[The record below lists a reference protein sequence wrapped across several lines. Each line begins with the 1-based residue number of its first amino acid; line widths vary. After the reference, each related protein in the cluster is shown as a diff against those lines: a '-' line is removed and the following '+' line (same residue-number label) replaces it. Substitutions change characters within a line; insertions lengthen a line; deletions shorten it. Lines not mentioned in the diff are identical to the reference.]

1 MVPIAVTGHSGA
13 AGHTQAAWIKLQ
25 RGYGTDTCEVLF
37 LASTTTLIMND
48 LDFTSAASN
57 EIYDPAIARAC
68 FESLGETCTLAKDEA
83 FFAENEKSAHM
94 YLLVEGEVRLFRR
107 KTVLDIVRSG
117 EVFGEIAAITG
128 RPRTAW
134 AIARTPCTALRLDP
148 AQFREAIRTT
158 PEFALML
165 MSIMVNRIRL
175 TLALLARA
183 GKLSERL
190 APKDSRILTDEVI
203 DELEKALGNPRPVK
217 VPAKKIIVREGNFGG
232 HMYAVLTGRIAVMVK
247 DKTVDHV
254 GPGGLIGELALVGG
268 SIRAATA
275 TAETEST
282 LLALSRE
289 DFLSLVRSN
298 PRFAVTIL
306 RSVANRLTRMTI
318 TSA

>member
-1 MVPIAVTGHSGA
+1 MYQVADVPVALTTRFFSA
-13 AGHTQAAWIKLQ
+13 T
-25 RGYGTDTCEVLF
+25 VL
-37 LASTTTLIMND
+37 TMND
-48 LDFTSAASN
+48 LDSTSASSE
-57 EIYDPAIARAC
+57 EIYNPAIARAC
-68 FESLGETCTLAKDEA
+68 FGKFGESCTVGKDEA
-83 FFAENEKSAHM
+83 FFAENEKSGHM

-128 RPRTAW
+128 LPRTAW
-134 AIARTPCTALRLDP
+134 AVARTPCRALRLD
-148 AQFREAIRTT
+148 ATQFRSAIRAT

-165 MSIMVNRIRL
+165 MSIMINRMRL

-190 APKDSRILTDEVI
+190 AARDSGVFTREVI
-203 DELEKALGNPRPVK
+203 DELAKVLGNPQPVK
-217 VPAKKIIVREGNFGG
+217 VPAGHTIMREGDVGG
-232 HMYAVLTGRIAVMVK
+232 EMYAVLAGRIAVSIK
-247 DKTVDHV
+247 DITVDRI
-254 GPGGLIGELALVGG
+254 GPGGLIGELALADNSTG
-268 SIRAATA
+268 AATA
-275 TAETEST
+275 TAETDAT

-306 RSVANRLTRMTI
+306 RSVASRLTRMTV

>member
-1 MVPIAVTGHSGA
+1 MH
-13 AGHTQAAWIKLQ
+13 QAAWPPISL
-25 RGYGTDTCEVLF
+25 
-37 LASTTTLIMND
+37 TTRFFSATVFTMND
-48 LDFTSAASN
+48 LDFTSASSE

-68 FESLGETCTLAKDEA
+68 FEEFGETCKVDKDEA
-83 FFAENEKSAHM
+83 IFAENEKSGHM
-94 YLLVEGEVRLFRR
+94 YLLTEGEVRLFRR

-134 AIARTPCTALRLDP
+134 AVARTPCRALRLDA
-148 AQFREAIRTT
+148 AQFRSAIRAT

-165 MSIMVNRIRL
+165 LSIMINRIRL

-190 APKDSRILTDEVI
+190 ATGDSRVFTREVI
-203 DELEKALGNPRPVK
+203 EELGKALGNPQPVK
-217 VPAKKIIVREGNFGG
+217 LAEGKTLMREGDVGG
-232 HMYAVLTGRIAVMVK
+232 EMYAVLAGRVAVSIK
-247 DKTVDHV
+247 GITVDHI
-254 GPGGLIGELALVGG
+254 GPGGLIGELALVDN
-268 SIRAATA
+268 STSAATA
-275 TAETEST
+275 IAEKDAT

-289 DFLSLVRSN
+289 DFLALVRSN

-306 RSVANRLTRMTI
+306 KSVASRLTRVTL

>member
-1 MVPIAVTGHSGA
+1 
-13 AGHTQAAWIKLQ
+13 
-25 RGYGTDTCEVLF
+25 
-37 LASTTTLIMND
+37 MND
-48 LDFTSAASN
+48 LDLTSASSD
-57 EIYDPAIARAC
+57 EIYNPAIARAC
-68 FESLGETCTLAKDEA
+68 FEKFGESCTVGKDEA

-128 RPRTAW
+128 YPRTAW
-134 AIARTPCTALRLDP
+134 AVARTPCRALRLDA
-148 AQFREAIRTT
+148 AQFRSAIRAT

-165 MSIMVNRIRL
+165 MSIMINRIRL

-190 APKDSRILTDEVI
+190 AARDSRVFTREVI
-203 DELEKALGNPRPVK
+203 DELAKALGNPQPEK
-217 VPAKKIIVREGNFGG
+217 VPAGKTIMREGDVGG
-232 HMYAVLTGRIAVMVK
+232 EMYAVLAGRVAVSVN
-247 DKTVDHV
+247 DILVDRI
-254 GPGGLIGELALVGG
+254 GPGGLIGELALVENSTG
-268 SIRAATA
+268 AATA
-275 TAETEST
+275 TAESDAT

-306 RSVANRLTRMTI
+306 KSVASRLTRMTV